1 MEESVSISTNST
13 MPLLLQIILRAEK
26 VKISEPVV
34 KVSET
39 SKSVALTLFPGH
51 FSEQS
56 IVIWDCLSSHT

>member
-1 MEESVSISTNST
+1 MKEGVSISTNFT
-13 MPLLLQIILRAEK
+13 MSVLLQIILRSEK

-39 SKSVALTLFPGH
+39 SESVALTLFPGH

-56 IVIWDCLSSHT
+56 IVIWDCISSHT